1 LLYDSEYSEYF
12 FSKKMWPEL
21 DETEIDKI
29 IDAFDSSR
37 RNFGK

>member
-12 FSKKMWPEL
+12 FSPKMWPEL
-21 DETEIDKI
+21 DGEELDRAIGKYNSTK
-29 IDAFDSSR
+29 